1 MSSSTWSRS
10 PRTLRRRFRK
20 RISPQRSPGKDAAF
34 ACYYRPFMGIGPK
47 TQFLFRDPF
56 VIPAVDELIERY
68 LLGDAGSGYQ
78 CHHSQYPF
86 RIRLPEELQSLIWDF
101 LDRADVNALHR
112 AFTGRSQWTMLDTYW
127 VSRTAKSTTIFEI
140 QDLFFET
147 KRHNKDHHHTN
158 VDWESLCLQAQEL
171 SPTSEALQN
180 RRRILRILERTNK
193 PWCAPR
199 MQSVSAASA
208 LENPEA
214 EVEEDR
220 YDSDCPEHGY
230 DGRCRPG
237 LSVGSSIYED
247 EDDAH
252 GLPYKSKIEA
262 LGKLDDPSELYWLF
276 EPRDPVGFEFEFE
289 CSF

>member
-1 MSSSTWSRS
+1 MAHLLAMVDHSAR
-10 PRTLRRRFRK
+10 
-20 RISPQRSPGKDAAF
+20 
-34 ACYYRPFMGIGPK
+34 
-47 TQFLFRDPF
+47 FLFRDPF

-68 LLGDAGSGYQ
+68 SLGDAGSGYQ
-78 CHHSQYPF
+78 CHYHYPF
-86 RIRLPEELQSLIWDF
+86 RIRLPEELQFLIWDF
-101 LDRADVNALHR
+101 LDRADVDALHQ
-112 AFTGRSQWTMLDTYW
+112 AFTGKSQWTMPDTYW
-127 VSRTAKSTTIFEI
+127 ISRAAKSTTIFEI
-140 QDLFFET
+140 QDLFFEI
-147 KRHNKDHHHTN
+147 KRHNHTN

-171 SPTSEALQN
+171 TLTAETLQN
-180 RRRILRILERTNK
+180 RRRVLRILERTNK
-193 PWCAPR
+193 FWSGLR

-208 LENPEA
+208 QTDPEV
-214 EVEEDR
+214 EEEDR

-252 GLPYKSKIEA
+252 GLPYKSKTEA
-262 LGKLDDPSELYWLF
+262 LGKLDDPSELYRLF

>member
-1 MSSSTWSRS
+1 
-10 PRTLRRRFRK
+10 
-20 RISPQRSPGKDAAF
+20 
-34 ACYYRPFMGIGPK
+34 
-47 TQFLFRDPF
+47 
-56 VIPAVDELIERY
+56 
-68 LLGDAGSGYQ
+68 
-78 CHHSQYPF
+78 
-86 RIRLPEELQSLIWDF
+86 
-101 LDRADVNALHR
+101 
-112 AFTGRSQWTMLDTYW
+112 MLDTYW

-247 EDDAH
+247 EDDAN

-262 LGKLDDPSELYWLF
+262 IGNLDDPSELYWLF
-276 EPRDPVGFEFEFE
+276 EPRDPEGFEFEFKY
-289 CSF
+289 SF